1 MSTNFVRK
9 ETATN
14 IVSVYVTSF
23 PYT

>member
-14 IVSVYVTSF
+14 IVSVHVTSF